1 MHASASLLLAVAIA
15 VAVSMPAAVVSES
28 PVPSQSS
35 SNGTF
40 DVHRKYSCLFTSK
53 DVGIQDLVAIKK
65 ACGETC
71 CNQLTML
78 SVS

>member
-53 DVGIQDLVAIKK
+53 DVGIQDLVAISGGPV
-65 ACGETC
+65 AS
-71 CNQLTML
+71 LL
-78 SVS
+78 SWFPLRF